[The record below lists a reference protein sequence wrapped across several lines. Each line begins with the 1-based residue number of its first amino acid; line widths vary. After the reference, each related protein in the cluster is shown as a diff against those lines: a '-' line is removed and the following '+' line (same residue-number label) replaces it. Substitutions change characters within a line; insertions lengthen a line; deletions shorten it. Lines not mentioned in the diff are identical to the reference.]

1 MSKLSDLHIEQQ
13 ESGESHSPTERVS
26 RAKEEYCKIKVE
38 WYVDEF
44 AKVGEKRSLSELATG
59 IIDCERTMP
68 NTQFLGIYDNLLRYK
83 LAKLKKERGIL

>member
-1 MSKLSDLHIEQQ
+1 MSRTTDNIIEIE
-13 ESGESHSPTERVS
+13 ESGESHSHTERVS
-26 RAKEEYCKIKVE
+26 KAKEEYSKAKVE

-44 AKVGEKRSLSELATG
+44 LRVGEKRSLSELVTG

-83 LAKLKKERGIL
+83 LAKLKKERGKS

>member
-26 RAKEEYCKIKVE
+26 RAKEEYSKAKVE

-44 AKVGEKRSLSELATG
+44 LKVGEKRSLSELATG
-59 IIDCERTMP
+59 IIDCETTMSH
-68 NTQFLGIYDNLLRYK
+68 TQFLGIFDDVLKYK
-83 LAKLKKERGIL
+83 LSKLNKERGKS